1 MTSVDLRHFRH
12 FLAVAEERHFTRA
25 AERAGIKQP
34 PLSQQ
39 IRQLEQGGGNV
50 AVPSTDARHQTDRGR
65 GVVVGR
71 GAANS
76 GACGAGEG
84 RQSVSNFV
92 ALARRQNRG
101 ASKWSSRRGRCR
113 RTRALARLRRFMRGP
128 TGKSLI
134 WPVIS
139 LSSPSAKNIP
149 LRRRPKSLLKLPP
162 SRPTQRGVSRSSRT
176 LERDA
181 VDAAVSGARS
191 ARGRMMLI
199 PPSLKLRRT
208 GTKPVEAFGVDG
220 CGRRSRVVLT
230 PRRRR

>member
-1 MTSVDLRHFRH
+1 
-12 FLAVAEERHFTRA
+12 
-25 AERAGIKQP
+25 
-34 PLSQQ
+34 
-39 IRQLEQGGGNV
+39 
-50 AVPSTDARHQTDRGR
+50 
-65 GVVVGR
+65 
-71 GAANS
+71 
-76 GACGAGEG
+76 
-84 RQSVSNFV
+84 
-92 ALARRQNRG
+92 
-101 ASKWSSRRGRCR
+101 
-113 RTRALARLRRFMRGP
+113 MRGP

-134 WPVIS
+134 WSVIS

-181 VDAAVSGARS
+181 VDAAVSGARN

-220 CGRRSRVVLT
+220 CGRRRRVVLT
-230 PRRRR
+230 PRRRRQVGGGNTIDDGDKKARSPGRARNKP